1 MKMIDR
7 LTIVGAGCLELAAL
21 DEIRSAGKVLV
32 RDGISTAWLAAQG
45 VSKVQRMA
53 PAPGQSLD
61 AWWADASAGLADGGS
76 VVYVT
81 SISPVGIDQV
91 AKLLRTS
98 LQVGEAR
105 IFSGADLLPSL
116 LCSHPDLDFSALL
129 SLDGLRLVG
138 QHHPPFAPAQPV
150 LLFTPCQAISRGAL
164 LTLLTQVYP
173 ERHTVF
179 VVEEGGE
186 LKHLW
191 KEFALNE
198 ISRSEKPIAAL
209 FIPPMAA
216 DTSLESFQEVIAHL
230 RAPED
235 GCPWDRKQTHT
246 SLRTYLL
253 EETYEAL
260 DALDKND
267 INGIQEELGDILLQI
282 LLHAQIAVENGE
294 FTLADVLSGIN
305 RKIVYRHPHVFD
317 TWKVSGVSDVVQ
329 NWEALKDQER
339 QKNGADEKK
348 GMLDGVPLS
357 FPALAQAQAIQDR
370 AARVGF
376 DWGEIQPVWDKI
388 FEELDEV
395 RSAPDDGQL
404 AGELGDLLFAVVNLV
419 RWNKVDAES
428 VLRQTNLKFRKRFA
442 FIEEQARTTG
452 KDLSKM
458 TLEEMDH
465 FWEQAKDFDD

>member
-1 MKMIDR
+1 MKSIDR
-7 LTIVGAGCLELAAL
+7 LTIVGAGCLEVAAL
-21 DEIRSAGKVLV
+21 DEIRSAGKVLA
-32 RDGISTAWLAAQG
+32 RDGISSTWLAAQG
-45 VSKVQRMA
+45 VSDVQRMP

-61 AWWADASAGLADGGS
+61 AWWAEASVGLLDWSS

-81 SISPVGIDQV
+81 SISPVGIDLV
-91 AKLLRTS
+91 AKYLRAS
-98 LQVGEAR
+98 LQVSEVR
-105 IFSGADLLPSL
+105 FFSGAELLTSL
-116 LCSHPDLDFSALL
+116 SCSLPGLDFSGLL
-129 SLDGLRLVG
+129 SLDGMQLSGL
-138 QHHPPFAPAQPV
+138 HHPPFAPAQPV
-150 LLFTPCQAISRGAL
+150 LLFTPCHAISPEAL

-173 ERHTVF
+173 EGHTVY
-179 VVEEGGE
+179 VVEEGG
-186 LKHLW
+186 LQHSW
-191 KEFALNE
+191 KEIGLNE
-198 ISRSEKPIAAL
+198 ISQSERPIAAL

-235 GCPWDRKQTHT
+235 GCPWDRKQTHA

-267 INGIQEELGDILLQI
+267 INGIKEELGDILLQI

-339 QKNGADEKK
+339 QKNGSDEKK

-395 RSAPDDGQL
+395 RSAPDDGHM

-442 FIEEQARTTG
+442 FIEEQARKLG

-465 FWEQAKDFDD
+465 FWEQAKVFDD